1 MNADTYQTWNF
12 LFLNFLFSHI
22 NVLAE
27 PTNIYDVVCQFIVR
41 KGDLY
46 FKSKSYVNV
55 VLS

>member
-46 FKSKSYVNV
+46 F
-55 VLS
+55 